1 MHGEMSQKT
10 EGWLDGWMGDEERK
24 TGRESECHSEV
35 QLAKFRAISAE

>member
-1 MHGEMSQKT
+1 MN
-10 EGWLDGWMGDEERK
+10 GWMMKRERK